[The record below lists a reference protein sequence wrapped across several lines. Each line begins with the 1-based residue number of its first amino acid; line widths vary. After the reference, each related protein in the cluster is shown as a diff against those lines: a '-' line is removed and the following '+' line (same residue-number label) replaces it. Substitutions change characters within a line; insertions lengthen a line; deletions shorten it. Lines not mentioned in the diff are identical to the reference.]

1 MFNESNTVEAYLH
14 DLLSGLAKSPSPQP
28 FSQGERGFTGVQQP
42 RAHYSPL
49 PPGERPGVRG
59 LGWHRVAGADIP
71 RQPQDAFVEPWVRE
85 ALIRLNPEIAAR
97 PDLADEVLY
106 RLRAIVLSVRSDGL
120 IRANEE
126 MTAWLRGERSMPFGE
141 NNAHVPVRLIDFDP
155 SASSGLDQNQ
165 YVVTQQFTFRA
176 GPPSPPAP
184 LPGGEGSKYAER
196 RADLVLLVNGFP
208 LVLIEAKTPTRA
220 AVSWVDG
227 ALQVHDDYE
236 KSVPELFVCNVFSV
250 ATEGKEYHYGSL
262 GLPVKDWG
270 PWRPDSPLP
279 PGEGLGVRERSPP
292 GEGSG
297 VRERH
302 DPLPD
307 DLKAF
312 ARQLR
317 QGQTDAEQLIW
328 RLLRDRRLRGM
339 KFRRQHPVAPFVLDF
354 YCHEARLAVELD
366 GGQHVER
373 TARDDERTA
382 FLSRQGIRVLRFWN
396 NDVLQNT
403 EAVLEAVWRALEK
416 LPSSPALLPGGEGR
430 KALTPNPSPGG
441 LRSLTPNPSPGGRGE
456 LSGLQRA
463 AESMLRPHVVLD
475 ILASFTLFAT
485 DKKRRRI
492 KIICR
497 YQQYEAANK
506 IVERVLAGAPRKG
519 LIWHFQGSGKS
530 LLMVFAAQKL
540 RLHPRLKNP
549 TVLIVVDR
557 IDLDTQITGTFT
569 GADIPNLEKADSRE
583 KLRQLLAQDVRKII
597 ITTIFKFADVDTE
610 ADGVLNPR
618 GNIIAL
624 VDEAHRT
631 QEGDLGRKMRD
642 ALPNAFLF
650 GLTGTPI
657 NRFDRNTFYAFGA
670 DEDEKGYLSR
680 YGFEESI
687 RDGATLKLHFE
698 PRLLELHIDKAAI
711 DAAFKEMTGGL
722 SDLDRDTLGKTAAR
736 MSVLVKTPERIRR
749 VCEDIVQHFRNKVEP
764 NGFKGQIVTFDRESC
779 LLYKAELDKL
789 LPPEASAVVMTV
801 NSNELAYKPFAR
813 GRDEEERLLDRFRD
827 PGDPL
832 QLLIVTAKLLT
843 GFDAPILQA
852 MYLDKPL
859 RDHTLLQAICRVNRT
874 YSEQKT
880 HGLIVDYLGIFDDVA
895 RALEFDEKGI
905 TAVVSNI
912 QELKDRL
919 PEAMQKCLAFFA
931 GVDRGVEGYEGLI
944 AAQQC
949 LPNNEVRDHFAAA
962 YSLLGKLWEAISPD
976 PVLGQY
982 ERDYKWLSQ
991 VYQSVR
997 PSSGH
1002 GKLIWHAL
1010 GAKTIELIHQNVHV
1024 DAVRDDLDTLVLDAD
1039 LLEAVLSNPNKTK
1052 EIEIKVARRLRRHL
1066 GNPKFKALS
1075 ERLDALRDR
1084 FESGVLNSVEF
1095 LKALLQLAREVL
1107 QAEKET
1113 PPEEDEDRGKAA
1125 LTDLFNEVKTAE
1137 TPILVERVVAD
1148 IDEIVRQVRF
1158 DGWQATSAG
1167 ERLVKQALRKTLFKY
1182 RLHADEEL
1190 FEKAYSYIRQ
1200 YY

>member
-1 MFNESNTVEAYLH
+1 MAFNESNTVEAYLY
-14 DLLSGLAKSPSPQP
+14 DLLSGPATSS
-28 FSQGERGFTGVQQP
+28 SANV
-42 RAHYSPL
+42 
-49 PPGERPGVRG
+49 VREPEAAYG
-59 LGWHRVAGADIP
+59 RSHKGIGWRRVASADIP
-71 RQPQDAFVEPWVRE
+71 RQNQDVLIESWVRE
-85 ALIRLNPEIAAR
+85 ALIRLNPEIAAQ
-97 PDLADEVLY
+97 PDRADEVLY
-106 RLRAIVLSVRSDGL
+106 KLRAVVLAVRSDGL

-126 MTAWLRGERSMPFGE
+126 FTAWLRGERSMPFGQ
-141 NNAHVPVRLIDFDP
+141 NNEHVPVRLIDFDNP
-155 SASSGLDQNQ
+155 DQNQ

-176 GPPSPPAP
+176 DS
-184 LPGGEGSKYAER
+184 AER
-196 RADLVLLVNGFP
+196 RADLVLLVNGLP
-208 LVLIEAKTPTRA
+208 LVLIEAKTPTRS

-236 KSVPELFVCNVFSV
+236 KYVPELFVCNVFSV
-250 ATEGKEYHYGSL
+250 ATEGKEYRYGSL
-262 GLPVKDWG
+262 GLPIKDWG
-270 PWRPDSPLP
+270 PWNLEDDGDALKHPLK
-279 PGEGLGVRERSPP
+279 GL
-292 GEGSG
+292 
-297 VRERH
+297 
-302 DPLPD
+302 
-307 DLKAF
+307 
-312 ARQLR
+312 
-317 QGQTDAEQLIW
+317 
-328 RLLRDRRLRGM
+328 
-339 KFRRQHPVAPFVLDF
+339 
-354 YCHEARLAVELD
+354 
-366 GGQHVER
+366 
-373 TARDDERTA
+373 
-382 FLSRQGIRVLRFWN
+382 
-396 NDVLQNT
+396 
-403 EAVLEAVWRALEK
+403 K
-416 LPSSPALLPGGEGR
+416 L
-430 KALTPNPSPGG
+430 
-441 LRSLTPNPSPGGRGE
+441 
-456 LSGLQRA
+456 A

-475 ILASFTLFAT
+475 ILANFTLFAT
-485 DKKRRRI
+485 NKKKQRI

-506 IVERVLAGAPRKG
+506 IVERVLAGYPRKG

-557 IDLDTQITGTFT
+557 VDLDTQITGTFT
-569 GADIPNLEKADSRE
+569 GADIPNLEKADSRD

-597 ITTIFKFADVDTE
+597 ITTIFKFGE
-610 ADGVLNPR
+610 ADGVLNDR

-670 DEDEKGYLSR
+670 EEDDKGYLSR

-722 SDLDRDTLGKTAAR
+722 SDLDRDNLGKTAAK
-736 MSVLVKTPERIRR
+736 MAVLVKTPERIRR
-749 VCEDIVQHFRNKVEP
+749 VCEDIVQHFQSKVEP

-779 LLYKAELDKL
+779 LLYKQELDKL
-789 LPPEASAVVMTV
+789 LPPESSDIVMTV
-801 NSNELAYKPFAR
+801 NANEPQYKAYSR
-813 GRDEEERLLDRFRD
+813 TRDEEERLLDRFRD
-827 PGDPL
+827 PNDPL
-832 QLLIVTAKLLT
+832 KLIIVTSKLLT

-895 RALEFDEKGI
+895 KALEFDDKSV

-931 GVDRGVEGYEGLI
+931 GVDRTIEGYEGLI

-949 LPNNEVRDHFAAA
+949 LPNNEVRDNFAVE
-962 YSLLGKLWEAISPD
+962 YSLLNKLWEAISPD
-976 PVLGQY
+976 PILGEY
-982 ERDYKWLSQ
+982 EKDYKWLSQ
-991 VYQSVR
+991 VYQSVQ

-1002 GKLIWHAL
+1002 GKLIWHSL

-1039 LLEAVLSNPNKTK
+1039 LLEAVLSNPDPKKAK
-1052 EIEIKVARRLRRHL
+1052 EIEIKVARRLRKHL

-1095 LKALLQLAREVL
+1095 LKQLLQLAKEVL

-1125 LTDLFNEVKTAE
+1125 LTELFNEVKTAE
-1137 TPILVERVVAD
+1137 TPIMVERVVAD
-1148 IDEIVRQVRF
+1148 IDEIVRLVRF
-1158 DGWQATSAG
+1158 PGWQDTLAG
-1167 ERLVKQALRKTLFKY
+1167 EREIKKALRKSLFKY
-1182 RLHADEEL
+1182 KLHADEEL

>member
-1 MFNESNTVEAYLH
+1 M
-14 DLLSGLAKSPSPQP
+14 
-28 FSQGERGFTGVQQP
+28 
-42 RAHYSPL
+42 
-49 PPGERPGVRG
+49 
-59 LGWHRVAGADIP
+59 
-71 RQPQDAFVEPWVRE
+71 EPWLKE
-85 ALIRLNPEIAAR
+85 ALIRLNPEIAAQ
-97 PDLADEVLY
+97 PDRADEVLY
-106 RLRAIVLSVRSDGL
+106 KLRAIVLAVRSDGL

-126 MTAWLRGERSMPFGE
+126 MNAWLRGERSMPFGE
-141 NNAHVPVRLIDFDP
+141 NNAHVPVRLIDFDDP
-155 SASSGLDQNQ
+155 KQNQ

-176 GPPSPPAP
+176 GSM
-184 LPGGEGSKYAER
+184 ER
-196 RADLVLLVNGFP
+196 RADLMLLVNGLP

-236 KSVPELFVCNVFSV
+236 RHVPELFVCNVFSV

-270 PWRPDSPLP
+270 PWNLEEPSPLDP
-279 PGEGLGVRERSPP
+279 PPSVAEG
-292 GEGSG
+292 GS
-297 VRERH
+297 
-302 DPLPD
+302 
-307 DLKAF
+307 LKG
-312 ARQLR
+312 L
-317 QGQTDAEQLIW
+317 
-328 RLLRDRRLRGM
+328 
-339 KFRRQHPVAPFVLDF
+339 
-354 YCHEARLAVELD
+354 
-366 GGQHVER
+366 
-373 TARDDERTA
+373 
-382 FLSRQGIRVLRFWN
+382 
-396 NDVLQNT
+396 
-403 EAVLEAVWRALEK
+403 K
-416 LPSSPALLPGGEGR
+416 L
-430 KALTPNPSPGG
+430 
-441 LRSLTPNPSPGGRGE
+441 
-456 LSGLQRA
+456 A

-485 DKKRRRI
+485 DRKKRRI

-583 KLRQLLAQDVRKII
+583 KLQQLLAQDVRKII
-597 ITTIFKFADVDTE
+597 ITTIFKFAE
-610 ADGVLNPR
+610 ADGALNER

-670 DEDEKGYLSR
+670 EEDEKGYLSR

-711 DAAFKEMTGGL
+711 DAAFKEMTGSL

-749 VCEDIVQHFRNKVEP
+749 VCEDIVQHFQSKVEP

-779 LLYKAELDKL
+779 LLYKTELDRL
-789 LPPEASAVVMTV
+789 LPPEASNIVMTV
-801 NSNELAYKPFAR
+801 NANEPQYKPYAR
-813 GRDEEERLLDRFRD
+813 PRDEEEQLLDRFRD
-827 PGDPL
+827 PNDPL
-832 QLLIVTAKLLT
+832 KLIIVTSKLLT

-874 YSEQKT
+874 YSDEKT

-931 GVDRGVEGYEGLI
+931 GVDRSVEGYEGLI

-949 LPNNEVRDHFAAA
+949 LPNNETRDNFAAA

-976 PVLGQY
+976 PMLGEH

-991 VYQSVR
+991 VYQSVQ

-1039 LLEAVLSNPNKTK
+1039 LLEAVLSNPDPNKAK
-1052 EIEIKVARRLRRHL
+1052 EIEIKVARRLRKHL

-1107 QAEKET
+1107 QAEKEV

-1125 LTDLFNEVKTAE
+1125 LTELFNEVKTAE
-1137 TPILVERVVAD
+1137 TPIMVERVVAD
-1148 IDEIVRQVRF
+1148 IDEIVRLVRF
-1158 DGWQATSAG
+1158 PGWQETLAG
-1167 ERLVKQALRKTLFKY
+1167 EREIKKALRKSLFKY
-1182 RLHADEEL
+1182 KLHADEEL
-1190 FEKAYSYIRQ
+1190 FEKSYSYIRQ

>member
-14 DLLSGLAKSPSPQP
+14 DLLSGPTKPVAVNV
-28 FSQGERGFTGVQQP
+28 VQEP
-42 RAHYSPL
+42 DSHYGRAHK
-49 PPGERPGVRG
+49 G
-59 LGWHRVAGADIP
+59 LGWRRIASADFP
-71 RQPQDAFVEPWVRE
+71 RQTQEVLVETWVRE
-85 ALIRLNPEIAAR
+85 ALIRLNPEIAAD
-97 PDLADEVLY
+97 PELADQVLY
-106 RLRAIVLSVRSDGL
+106 KLRAIILSVRSDGL

-126 MTAWLRGERSMPFGE
+126 MTAWLRGERSMPFGQ
-141 NNAHVPVRLIDFDP
+141 NNEHVPVRLIDFDN
-155 SASSGLDQNQ
+155 LEQNQ
-165 YVVTQQFTFRA
+165 YVVTQQFVYRA
-176 GPPSPPAP
+176 GS
-184 LPGGEGSKYAER
+184 AER

-208 LVLIEAKTPTRA
+208 LVLIEAKTPTRS

-227 ALQVHDDYE
+227 AVQVHDDYE
-236 KSVPELFVCNVFSV
+236 KYVPELFVCNVFSV

-270 PWRPDSPLP
+270 PWNL
-279 PGEGLGVRERSPP
+279 
-292 GEGSG
+292 
-297 VRERH
+297 
-302 DPLPD
+302 
-307 DLKAF
+307 
-312 ARQLR
+312 
-317 QGQTDAEQLIW
+317 DA
-328 RLLRDRRLRGM
+328 
-339 KFRRQHPVAPFVLDF
+339 
-354 YCHEARLAVELD
+354 D
-366 GGQHVER
+366 GGDPQRHP
-373 TARDDERTA
+373 
-382 FLSRQGIRVLRFWN
+382 LHGL
-396 NDVLQNT
+396 
-403 EAVLEAVWRALEK
+403 K
-416 LPSSPALLPGGEGR
+416 L
-430 KALTPNPSPGG
+430 
-441 LRSLTPNPSPGGRGE
+441 
-456 LSGLQRA
+456 A

-475 ILASFTLFAT
+475 ILSSFTLFAT
-485 DKKRRRI
+485 DKKQRRI

-506 IVERVLAGAPRKG
+506 IVERVLAGYPKKG

-569 GADIPNLEKADSRE
+569 GADIPNLEKAETRD
-583 KLRQLLAQDVRKII
+583 KLQQLLAQDVRKII
-597 ITTIFKFADVDTE
+597 ITTIFKFGE
-610 ADGVLNPR
+610 ADGALNER
-618 GNIIAL
+618 SNIIAL

-657 NRFDRNTFYAFGA
+657 NRFDKNTFYAFGA
-670 DEDEKGYLSR
+670 DEDSRGYMSR

-698 PRLLELHIDKAAI
+698 PRLVELHIDKAAI
-711 DAAFKEMTGGL
+711 DATFKEMTGGL
-722 SDLDRDTLGKTAAR
+722 SDLDKDHLGKTAAK
-736 MSVLVKTPERIRR
+736 MAVLVKTPERIRH
-749 VCEDIVQHFRNKVEP
+749 VCEDIVQHFQNKVEP

-779 LLYKAELDKL
+779 LLYKTELDKL
-789 LPPEASAVVMTV
+789 LPPEACDVVMTV
-801 NSNELAYKPFAR
+801 NANEPQYKPFAR

-827 PGDPL
+827 PNDPL
-832 QLLIVTAKLLT
+832 KLLIVTSKLLT

-895 RALEFDEKGI
+895 KALEFDEKGI

-931 GVDRGVEGYEGLI
+931 GVDRTVEGYEGLI

-949 LPNNEVRDHFAAA
+949 LPNNTVRDNFASE

-976 PVLGQY
+976 PILGQY
-982 ERDYKWLSQ
+982 EKDYKWLSQ
-991 VYQSVR
+991 VYQSVQ

-1002 GKLIWHAL
+1002 GKLIWHSL

-1039 LLEAVLSNPNKTK
+1039 LLEAVLSNPDPKKAK
-1052 EIEIKVARRLRRHL
+1052 EIEIKVARRLRKHL

-1095 LKALLQLAREVL
+1095 LKQLLQIAKEVL
-1107 QAEKET
+1107 QAEKEI
-1113 PPEEDEDRGKAA
+1113 PPDEDEDRGKAA
-1125 LTDLFNEVKTAE
+1125 LTELFNEVKTAE
-1137 TPILVERVVAD
+1137 TPIMVERVVTD
-1148 IDEIVRQVRF
+1148 IDEIVRLVRF
-1158 DGWQATSAG
+1158 PGWQDTLAG
-1167 ERLVKQALRKTLFKY
+1167 EREIKKALRKSLFKY
-1182 RLHADEEL
+1182 KLHDDEDL

>member
-1 MFNESNTVEAYLH
+1 MAFTESNTVEAYLY
-14 DLLSGLAKSPSPQP
+14 DLLSGPSKSVAVNV
-28 FSQGERGFTGVQQP
+28 VQEQEAHYG
-42 RAHYSPL
+42 RAHK
-49 PPGERPGVRG
+49 G
-59 LGWHRVAGADIP
+59 LGWRRIASADIP
-71 RQPQDAFVEPWVRE
+71 RQSQEVLVEKWVRD
-85 ALIRLNPEIAAR
+85 ALIRLNPEIAAQHDR
-97 PDLADEVLY
+97 ADEVLY
-106 RLRAIVLSVRSDGL
+106 KLRAIVLSVRFDGV

-126 MTAWLRGERSMPFGE
+126 MTAWLRGERSMPFGQ
-141 NNAHVPVRLIDFDP
+141 NNEHVPVRLIDFDN
-155 SASSGLDQNQ
+155 LDQNH
-165 YVVTQQFTFRA
+165 YVVTQQFIYRA
-176 GPPSPPAP
+176 GS
-184 LPGGEGSKYAER
+184 AER
-196 RADLVLLVNGFP
+196 RADLILLVNGLP
-208 LVLIEAKTPTRA
+208 LVLIEAKTPTRS

-227 ALQVHDDYE
+227 AVQVHDDYE
-236 KSVPELFVCNVFSV
+236 KYVPELFVCNVFSV

-270 PWRPDSPLP
+270 PWNL
-279 PGEGLGVRERSPP
+279 
-292 GEGSG
+292 
-297 VRERH
+297 
-302 DPLPD
+302 
-307 DLKAF
+307 
-312 ARQLR
+312 
-317 QGQTDAEQLIW
+317 DA
-328 RLLRDRRLRGM
+328 
-339 KFRRQHPVAPFVLDF
+339 
-354 YCHEARLAVELD
+354 D
-366 GGQHVER
+366 GGDSQRHP
-373 TARDDERTA
+373 
-382 FLSRQGIRVLRFWN
+382 LHGL
-396 NDVLQNT
+396 
-403 EAVLEAVWRALEK
+403 K
-416 LPSSPALLPGGEGR
+416 L
-430 KALTPNPSPGG
+430 
-441 LRSLTPNPSPGGRGE
+441 
-456 LSGLQRA
+456 A

-475 ILASFTLFAT
+475 ILSSFTLFAT
-485 DKKRRRI
+485 DKKKRRI

-506 IVERVLAGAPRKG
+506 IVERVLAGYPKKG

-569 GADIPNLEKADSRE
+569 GADIPNLEKAETRD
-583 KLRQLLAQDVRKII
+583 KLQQLLGQDVRKII
-597 ITTIFKFADVDTE
+597 ITTIFKFGE
-610 ADGVLNPR
+610 ADGALNER
-618 GNIIAL
+618 SNIIAL

-657 NRFDRNTFYAFGA
+657 NRFDKNTFYAFGA
-670 DEDEKGYLSR
+670 DEDAKGYLSR

-698 PRLLELHIDKAAI
+698 PRLVELHIDKAAI

-722 SDLDRDTLGKTAAR
+722 SDLDKDNLGKTAAK
-736 MSVLVKTPERIRR
+736 MAVLVKTPERIRH
-749 VCEDIVQHFRNKVEP
+749 VCEDIVQHFQNMVEP

-779 LLYKAELDKL
+779 LLYKTELDKL
-789 LPPEASAVVMTV
+789 LPPEASEVVMTV
-801 NSNELAYKPFAR
+801 NANEPQYKPFAR

-827 PGDPL
+827 PNDPL
-832 QLLIVTAKLLT
+832 KLIIVTSKLLT

-895 RALEFDEKGI
+895 KALEFDEKGI

-931 GVDRGVEGYEGLI
+931 GVDRTVEGYEGLI

-949 LPNNEVRDHFAAA
+949 LPNNQVRDNFASE

-976 PVLGQY
+976 PILGQY
-982 ERDYKWLSQ
+982 EKDYKWLSQ
-991 VYQSVR
+991 VYQSVQ

-1002 GKLIWHAL
+1002 GKLIWHSL
-1010 GAKTIELIHQNVHV
+1010 GAKTIDLIHQNVHV

-1039 LLEAVLSNPNKTK
+1039 LLEAVLSNPDPKKAK
-1052 EIEIKVARRLRRHL
+1052 EIEIKVARRLRKHL

-1095 LKALLQLAREVL
+1095 LKQLLQIAKEVL
-1107 QAEKET
+1107 QAEKEI

-1125 LTDLFNEVKTAE
+1125 LTELFNEIKTAE
-1137 TPILVERVVAD
+1137 TPIMVERVVTD
-1148 IDEIVRQVRF
+1148 IDEIVRLVRF
-1158 DGWQATSAG
+1158 PGWQDTLAG
-1167 ERLVKQALRKTLFKY
+1167 EREIKKALRKALFKY
-1182 RLHADEEL
+1182 KLHADEDL

>member
-1 MFNESNTVEAYLH
+1 MSFTESNTVEAYLY
-14 DLLSGLAKSPSPQP
+14 DLLSGPSKPVAVNIAQEP
-28 FSQGERGFTGVQQP
+28 ES
-42 RAHYSPL
+42 HYGRSHK
-49 PPGERPGVRG
+49 G
-59 LGWHRVAGADIP
+59 LGWRRLASADFP
-71 RQPQDAFVEPWVRE
+71 RQPQEVLVESWVRE
-85 ALIRLNPEIAAR
+85 ALIRLNPEIAAQ
-97 PDLADEVLY
+97 PDRADEVLY

-126 MTAWLRGERSMPFGE
+126 MMAWIRGERSMPFGQ
-141 NNAHVPVRLIDFDP
+141 NNEHVPVRLIDFDN
-155 SASSGLDQNQ
+155 LEQNQ
-165 YVVTQQFTFRA
+165 YDVTQQFTFRA
-176 GPPSPPAP
+176 GS
-184 LPGGEGSKYAER
+184 AER
-196 RADLVLLVNGFP
+196 RADLMLVVNGLP

-227 ALQVHDDYE
+227 AVQVHDDYE
-236 KSVPELFVCNVFSV
+236 KYVPELFVCNVFSV

-270 PWRPDSPLP
+270 PWNL
-279 PGEGLGVRERSPP
+279 
-292 GEGSG
+292 
-297 VRERH
+297 
-302 DPLPD
+302 
-307 DLKAF
+307 
-312 ARQLR
+312 
-317 QGQTDAEQLIW
+317 DA
-328 RLLRDRRLRGM
+328 
-339 KFRRQHPVAPFVLDF
+339 
-354 YCHEARLAVELD
+354 D
-366 GGQHVER
+366 GGDSQRHP
-373 TARDDERTA
+373 
-382 FLSRQGIRVLRFWN
+382 LHGL
-396 NDVLQNT
+396 
-403 EAVLEAVWRALEK
+403 K
-416 LPSSPALLPGGEGR
+416 L
-430 KALTPNPSPGG
+430 
-441 LRSLTPNPSPGGRGE
+441 
-456 LSGLQRA
+456 A

-475 ILASFTLFAT
+475 ILSSFTLFAT
-485 DKKRRRI
+485 DKKQRRI

-506 IVERVLAGAPRKG
+506 IVERVLAGYPKKG

-540 RLHPRLKNP
+540 RLHSGLKNP

-569 GADIPNLEKADSRE
+569 GADIPNLEKAETRD
-583 KLRQLLAQDVRKII
+583 KLQQLLAQDVRKII
-597 ITTIFKFADVDTE
+597 ITTIFKFGE
-610 ADGVLNPR
+610 ADGALNER
-618 GNIIAL
+618 SNIIAL

-657 NRFDRNTFYAFGA
+657 NRFDKNTFYAFGA
-670 DEDEKGYLSR
+670 DEDAKGYMSR

-698 PRLLELHIDKAAI
+698 PRLVELHIDKAAI

-722 SDLDRDTLGKTAAR
+722 SDLDKDHLGKTAAK
-736 MSVLVKTPERIRR
+736 MAVLVKTPERIRH
-749 VCEDIVQHFRNKVEP
+749 VCEDIVQHFQRKVEP

-779 LLYKAELDKL
+779 LLYKTELDKL
-789 LPPEASAVVMTV
+789 LPPEASDVVMTV
-801 NSNELAYKPFAR
+801 NANEPQYKPFAR

-827 PGDPL
+827 ANDPL
-832 QLLIVTAKLLT
+832 KLLIVTSKLLT

-895 RALEFDEKGI
+895 KALEFDEKGI

-931 GVDRGVEGYEGLI
+931 SVDRTVEGYEGLI

-949 LPNNEVRDHFAAA
+949 LPNNTVRDNFAGE

-976 PVLGQY
+976 PILGQY
-982 ERDYKWLSQ
+982 EKDYKWLSQ
-991 VYQSVR
+991 VYQSVQ

-1002 GKLIWHAL
+1002 GKLIWHSL

-1039 LLEAVLSNPNKTK
+1039 LLEAVLSNPDPKKAK
-1052 EIEIKVARRLRRHL
+1052 EIEIKVARRLRKHL

-1095 LKALLQLAREVL
+1095 LKQLLQIAKEVL
-1107 QAEKET
+1107 QAEKEI

-1125 LTDLFNEVKTAE
+1125 LTDLFNEAKTAD
-1137 TPILVERVVAD
+1137 TPIMVERVVAD
-1148 IDEIVRQVRF
+1148 IDEIVRLVRF
-1158 DGWQATSAG
+1158 PGWQDTLAG
-1167 ERLVKQALRKTLFKY
+1167 EREIKKALRKALFKY
-1182 RLHADEEL
+1182 KLHADEEL